1 MRKQKLRQEPAL
13 TKGALPRTR
22 SALLKR
28 IKEIMQ
34 ARATSRSKSGVAR
47 AMTRSGIVQRRCC
60 GMEAA

>member
-1 MRKQKLRQEPAL
+1 MRKHKLRHEAAL

-34 ARATSRSKSGVAR
+34 ARATSKTRSKPGGR
-47 AMTRSGIVQRRCC
+47 RS
-60 GMEAA
+60 